1 MDASARLTALTRIG
15 FAARGLVY
23 VVIGMLLIRAG
34 RPEGPSG
41 ALQYLAEG
49 GGELFMMLISAGFGA
64 YGLWRL
70 ADALFNIERHPPDA
84 KGLRER
90 LGAGGSGVVHLLLAW
105 QAVRLFRGDAAGRE
119 DSTAEASDAALSLLG
134 PDELTLPAAG
144 AVLLAAGAFQLIKAA
159 KCSYLRHLEPQIA
172 SRDWAKWIGRLG
184 YGARGIVFLISG
196 YFLLKAGLQQPSGE
210 AGGIEGALAWLDNPW
225 DVLVAGGLIAFG
237 LYSLVEARFRILH
250 DVPVKEIAD
259 GSVRPTLH

>member
-1 MDASARLTALTRIG
+1 MDASARLTVLTRIG

-23 VVIGMLLIRAG
+23 VVIGILLIRSG
-34 RPEGPSG
+34 RPEDPSG
-41 ALQYLAEG
+41 ALEYLAEG
-49 GGELFMMLISAGFGA
+49 GGELFTMLIAAGFGA

-70 ADALFNIERHPPDA
+70 SDALFNIERHPSDA
-84 KGLRER
+84 TGLRER

-105 QAVRLFRGDAAGRE
+105 QAVRLFRGDASGGE
-119 DSTAEASDAALSLLG
+119 DSAAEASGAALSLLG
-134 PDELTLPAAG
+134 PDELLPAAG
-144 AVLLAAGAFQLIKAA
+144 LVLLAAGAFQLIKAA

-172 SRDWAKWIGRLG
+172 SRDWAKWIGRMG

-196 YFLLKAGLQQPSGE
+196 YFLLKAGLQQPSSE
-210 AGGIEGALAWLDNPW
+210 AGGIEGALAWLDRPW
-225 DVLVAGGLIAFG
+225 DVLVAAGLIAFG

-250 DVPVKEIAD
+250 DVPVREIAD